1 MRVSVNVEF
10 TEDELRKYAEDV
22 GRRWVVNAIHEVI
35 THLPA
40 LKLDPSIALVLGQ
53 QFVSAFGQKSSSQ
66 RPRPQ
71 TDPGPTATGF
81 SDAPHIERCKR
92 LGESVSEDGGWICC
106 RCGQYN
112 GAHRVACRNCQHDVC
127 DIIVTPPPADPEP
140 SSSTQA

>member
-40 LKLDPSIALVLGQ
+40 LKLDPSVALALGQ
-53 QFVSAFGQKSSSQ
+53 QFVSAFAQKPSPQQSH
-66 RPRPQ
+66 PQ
-71 TDPGPTATGF
+71 TDPGHGASG
-81 SDAPHIERCKR
+81 DPHIERCKR

-106 RCGQYN
+106 HCGQYN

-140 SSSTQA
+140 SSSTSA